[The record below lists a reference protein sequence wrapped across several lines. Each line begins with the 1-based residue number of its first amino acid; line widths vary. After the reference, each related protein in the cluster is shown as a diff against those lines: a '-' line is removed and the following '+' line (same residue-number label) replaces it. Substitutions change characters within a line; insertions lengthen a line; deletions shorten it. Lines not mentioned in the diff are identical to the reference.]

1 MRKVVS
7 ILVTLAAAASLAC
20 STMTTA
26 VDYDHTVDWSKYK
39 TFQLATGTPAPTT
52 FVQKR
57 IDNAITNT
65 LTSKGWQAV
74 TSNPSIVVY
83 SHVVLSEQTQLN
95 TMNTGGYGYRGWGGM
110 GGGMS
115 TTTVQKIPIGTL
127 VIDLVDPATKEMVW
141 RGTASD
147 QVSGKGEDSGK
158 VDEAMQKLFA
168 NFPPA
173 PGSK

>member
-1 MRKVVS
+1 MSKVVTV
-7 ILVTLAAAASLAC
+7 LVTLAAAASLAC

-83 SHVVLSEQTQLN
+83 PHVVLSEQTQLN
-95 TMNTGGYGYRGWGGM
+95 TMNTGGYGYRGGGRAAWAA
-110 GGGMS
+110 GCRR
-115 TTTVQKIPIGTL
+115 L
-127 VIDLVDPATKEMVW
+127 
-141 RGTASD
+141 R
-147 QVSGKGEDSGK
+147 
-158 VDEAMQKLFA
+158 F
-168 NFPPA
+168 
-173 PGSK
+173 